1 VVDTTPRILADL
13 KHAIV
18 STIIVQDIRN
28 FYSQKEKLMARKAQ
42 SAKAGRVAIQD
53 LMKLVNKK
61 AGRNVAHDLTGD
73 NPTAVKEWIP
83 TGSRWLDSIICK
95 GQMGGI
101 PVGKVTE
108 IAGLESTGKSY
119 MAAQVAANAQKQGK
133 LVVYFDSESAIDP
146 SFLERTG
153 CDLARLMY
161 VQASSVEFV
170 LETIEELLGAT
181 EDQLVFIWDSLAFT
195 PSVSD
200 VEGDFNPQ
208 SSMAVKARILAKG
221 MSKLVIPIADRQAT
235 LIVLNQLKT
244 NIPQGPNARIVA
256 MTTPYTT
263 PGGKAM
269 HYSYSLRIW
278 LTGRK
283 SKASFIEDDKGFRIG
298 SEVKCKLEKS
308 RFGTQGRSCAFRILW
323 GTEEIGIRDEESWF
337 DAIKGSECLTSAGA
351 WYTLTMPEGYTKKF
365 QPSKW
370 SQLIT
375 SDIEFKEHVI
385 RLMDEEI
392 VQKFDRREGNADAF
406 YSEPEDLTVPLKD

>member
-1 VVDTTPRILADL
+1 
-13 KHAIV
+13 
-18 STIIVQDIRN
+18 
-28 FYSQKEKLMARKAQ
+28 MAKAKAQ
-42 SAKAGRVAIQD
+42 AKSGRVSMQD
-53 LMKLVNKK
+53 LLKIVNKK
-61 AGRNVAHDLTGD
+61 AGRTVAHDLTGD
-73 NPTAVKEWIP
+73 NPTQVKEWIP

-95 GQMGGI
+95 GQTAGI

-108 IAGLESTGKSY
+108 IAGLEATGKSY
-119 MAAQVAANAQKQGK
+119 MAAQIAANAQKQGK

-146 SFLERTG
+146 SFLERSG
-153 CDLARLMY
+153 CDLERLIY

-170 LETIEELLGAT
+170 LETIEEILGAAD
-181 EDQLVFIWDSLAFT
+181 DQVVFIWDSLAFT

-221 MSKLVIPIADRQAT
+221 MSKLVIPLADKQAT
-235 LIVLNQLKT
+235 FIVLNQLKT
-244 NIPQGPNARIVA
+244 NIPQGPTARIIA

-269 HYSYSLRIW
+269 HYAYSLRIW

-283 SKASFIEDDKGFRIG
+283 AKSAYIEDDKGFRIG
-298 SEVKCKLEKS
+298 SEVKVKLEKS

-323 GTEEIGIRDEESWF
+323 GTEEIGIRDMESWF

-351 WYTLTMPEGYTKKF
+351 WYTLSMPDGYTKKF

-370 SQLIT
+370 TSIIT
-375 SDIEFKEHVI
+375 SDEEFRNNVI
-385 RLMDEEI
+385 KLMDEEI
-392 VQKFDRREGNADAF
+392 VMKFDKRQGDASSF
-406 YSEPEDLTVPLKD
+406 YEDQEDLTVPITN

>member
-1 VVDTTPRILADL
+1 
-13 KHAIV
+13 
-18 STIIVQDIRN
+18 
-28 FYSQKEKLMARKAQ
+28 MARKAKET
-42 SAKAGRVAIQD
+42 KAGRVSMQD
-53 LMKLVNKK
+53 LMSLVNKK
-61 AGRNVAHDLTGD
+61 AGRNVAHDLTGE
-73 NPTAVKEWIP
+73 NPTEVKEWIP
-83 TGSRWLDSIICK
+83 TGSRWLDSIVCK
-95 GQMGGI
+95 GRVAGI

-119 MAAQVAANAQKQGK
+119 MAAQVAANAQKTGK

-146 SFLERTG
+146 DFLSRAG
-153 CDLARLMY
+153 CDLEKLMY
-161 VQASSVEFV
+161 IQASSVEFV

-181 EDQLVFIWDSLAFT
+181 DDQLVFIWDSLAFT

-221 MSKLVIPIADRQAT
+221 MSKLVLPIADKQAT

-283 SKASFIEDDKGFRIG
+283 AKSSFIEDDKGFRIG
-298 SEVKCKLEKS
+298 SEVKVKLEKS
-308 RFGTQGRSCAFRILW
+308 RFGTQGRSCTFRILW
-323 GTEEIGIRDEESWF
+323 GTESIGIQCDESLF
-337 DAIKGSECLTSAGA
+337 NAIKTSEHLTSAGA
-351 WYTLTMPEGYTKKF
+351 WYTIKMADGSDIKF

-370 SQLIT
+370 VEKMEDETFRSRVY
-375 SDIEFKEHVI
+375 E
-385 RLMDEEI
+385 LMDEEV
-392 VQKFDRREGNADAF
+392 VQKFDKRIGNAKDF
-406 YSEPEDLTVPLKD
+406 YEAVE